1 MAKAYRAADVVISRS
16 GAGAVNEIC
25 LIGKASILVPLP
37 TAAEDHQTDNAKALS
52 TKDAAILVAN
62 SEAKQK
68 LVTEA
73 INLIANKDRIKA
85 MEEKAKA
92 MGLFGAADTIAKIVI
107 EEAKKK
113 K

>member
-1 MAKAYRAADVVISRS
+1 MF
-16 GAGAVNEIC
+16 
-25 LIGKASILVPLP
+25 
-37 TAAEDHQTDNAKALS
+37 
-52 TKDAAILVAN
+52 
-62 SEAKQK
+62 K
-68 LVTEA
+68 LLYINCENFGNFCKTTEA